1 MSDRAFIH
9 AHVPGAA
16 TPALV
21 GQVIVIATGN
31 DGFCRFKYAPEWL
44 EAEHAFAL
52 DPEALPL
59 QKPVFD
65 SPPRWEVFGA
75 MRDAGPDYW
84 GRKLIE
90 RSQDR
95 LGLSEL
101 EFLLAAGDE
110 RTGALGFS
118 TGREGSVGSSAPS
131 MTLLECLLEAAA
143 RVERDEPVDFDLL
156 RLLGAGTGTLGGMR
170 PKATVESAGTLWVA
184 KFPSREDRYA
194 ITRWEFGALQLA
206 AHCGLQVPEH
216 RLETVG
222 AHPVLLTA
230 RFDRRARRGIRER
243 AHYLSG
249 LTMLGLHERD
259 YGGGSYADLALWM
272 RRHGIA
278 PAEDV
283 RELFRRMAFNVLIGN
298 TDDHLRNHAVID
310 FGDGYRLSPAFD
322 VMPWPASGG
331 ERLQAIGVGRQGR
344 LASIENVLSEAQLF
358 GMKPDDAAAEVT
370 HLQAAIQREWR
381 VAFQNAGV
389 TERELV
395 LVERIIGPG
404 ETGRR

>member
-21 GQVIVIATGN
+21 GQVIVAATGN

-44 EAEHAFAL
+44 DAEHAFAL

-59 QKPVFD
+59 QAPVFD
-65 SPPRWEVFGA
+65 SPPGWEVFGA

-101 EFLLAAGDE
+101 DYLLAAGDE

-118 TGREGSVGSSAPS
+118 TGREGSAGSRTPS
-131 MTLLECLLEAAA
+131 LTLLERLVEAAA
-143 RVERDEPVDFDLL
+143 RVERDEPVDIELL

-170 PKATVESAGTLWVA
+170 PKATVESGGALWVT
-184 KFPSREDRYA
+184 KFPSREDQHA

-206 AHCGLQVPEH
+206 AGCGLRVPEH
-216 RLETVG
+216 RLVTVG
-222 AHPVLLTA
+222 TRPVLLTA
-230 RFDRRARRGIRER
+230 RFDRRTRGGQRER

-259 YGGGSYADLALWM
+259 YGRGAYADLALWL
-272 RRHGIA
+272 RRHGA
-278 PAEDV
+278 DPATDV
-283 RELFRRMAFNVLIGN
+283 RELFMRMAFNVLIGN
-298 TDDHLRNHAVID
+298 TDDHPRNHAVIN
-310 FGDGYRLSPAFD
+310 FGEGYRLSPAFD
-322 VMPWPASGG
+322 VLPWPASGG
-331 ERLQAIGVGRQGR
+331 EHLQATGVGRQGR

-358 GMKPDDAAAEVT
+358 GLKPDEAAAELT
-370 HLQAAIQREWR
+370 RLQAVIRRDWHT
-381 VAFQNAGV
+381 AFQDAGV
-389 TERELV
+389 VERELA
-395 LVERIIGPG
+395 LVERIIAPG
-404 ETGRR
+404 ETVRR

>member
-1 MSDRAFIH
+1 MSDRAFVH

-16 TPALV
+16 LPALV

-44 EAEHAFAL
+44 GAEHAFAL

-59 QKPVFD
+59 ENTVFD
-65 SPPRWEVFGA
+65 SPPGWEVFGA
-75 MRDAGPDYW
+75 MRDAAPDHW

-90 RSQDR
+90 RSQNR

-118 TGREGSVGSSAPS
+118 TGREASVGSPAPS
-131 MTLLECLLEAAA
+131 VTLLERLVEAAA
-143 RVERDEPVDFDLL
+143 RVERDEPVDVDLL
-156 RLLGAGTGTLGGMR
+156 RLLWAGTGTLGGMR
-170 PKATVESAGTLWVA
+170 PKTTVESGGALWVA

-194 ITRWEFGALQLA
+194 ITRWEFGALRLA
-206 AHCGLQVPEH
+206 GRCGLRVPEH

-222 AHPVLLTA
+222 THPVLLTA
-230 RFDRRARRGIRER
+230 RFDRRARGGIRER

-259 YGGGSYADLALWM
+259 YGSGGYADLALWL
-272 RRHGIA
+272 RRHGA
-278 PAEDV
+278 EPAEDV

-310 FGDGYRLSPAFD
+310 FGEGYRLSPAFD

-331 ERLQAIGVGRQGR
+331 ERVQALGVGRQGR
-344 LASIENVLSEAQLF
+344 LASIENVLSDAQQF
-358 GMKPDDAAAEVT
+358 GLKPDAAAAELT
-370 HLQAAIQREWR
+370 RLQAVIQRDWR
-381 VAFQNAGV
+381 DAFRNAGV
-389 TERELV
+389 AARELA
-395 LVERIIGPG
+395 LVERVISPYTPSRG
-404 ETGRR
+404 